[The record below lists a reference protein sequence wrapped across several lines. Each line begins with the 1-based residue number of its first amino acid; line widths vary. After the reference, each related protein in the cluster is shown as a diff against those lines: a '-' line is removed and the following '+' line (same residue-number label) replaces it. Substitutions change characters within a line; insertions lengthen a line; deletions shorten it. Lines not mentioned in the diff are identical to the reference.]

1 MATIKTVWTAAVV
14 LLMLGCL
21 EYVAILAD
29 VGFDLS
35 QSPWVLLVV
44 LAVPFAV
51 VLRLLR
57 RRPRAS
63 LVLMALMSGLVL
75 AVLVV
80 NIIQGGFATQ
90 GWADYLYVYV
100 GGPVAAVG
108 MIAAARELLA
118 RRRRPA

>member
-1 MATIKTVWTAAVV
+1 MATSKTVWTAAAV
-14 LLMLGCL
+14 LLVLGCL
-21 EYVAILAD
+21 EYLVILAD
-29 VGFDLS
+29 VGFDLT

-51 VLRLLR
+51 VLRLLP

-63 LVLMALMSGLVL
+63 LVLMMLMSGLVL

-80 NIIQGGFATQ
+80 SIIENGFARQ
-90 GWADYLYVYV
+90 GWADYLYTYV

-108 MIAAARELLA
+108 MVAAAWELLA
-118 RRRRPA
+118 RRQRPA